1 MSDELIDSVYE
12 RLEELHRDVGEEQS
26 KEIREVQQL
35 VIGVQESVESDE
47 E

>member
-12 RLEELHRDVGEEQS
+12 RLEELRRDVGEEQS

-35 VIGVQESVESDE
+35 VIGVQENVEPDE

>member
-12 RLEELHRDVGEEQS
+12 RLEELRRDVNEEQS
-26 KEIREVQQL
+26 KKIREVQQL
-35 VIGVQESVESDE
+35 VVGLRETVETGE